1 MSETNVAT
9 PKRSLIRK
17 AIGFLVRS
25 AIVLGVALLFALA
38 AQRFVD
44 STTIFASIPSNF
56 QWQYLLAGIG
66 LLAFSL
72 CLRFRAGVVLA
83 ALFVLFQLP
92 AFWPYYFGGEPCAE
106 SANLRLGVANVY
118 GANRHFR
125 QFGEW
130 VSQEKPD
137 VLLLQ
142 ETNEKWPAYL
152 EEFKTDYPHHR
163 MMTSEHWGFNGT
175 TLSRFPIVEY
185 EVLLL
190 PDDQYPAQRVVIEVG
205 ETKVALYNLHLMLT
219 GPRRTLQNEFLRER
233 LSREPYPC
241 VLAGDFNATIWAA
254 GQRDLIDQTK
264 LRNAAFGYGYQS
276 TWPGRVKPL
285 LAFFMSQLS
294 GRPWGGRFS
303 TEEKLAPYFARYFGI
318 PLDHVYVSPEIGVVN
333 FARGPGVNSDHLPLL
348 VDLFIP
354 NAK

>member
-9 PKRSLIRK
+9 PKPSLIRK

-25 AIVLGVALLFALA
+25 AIVLGVVMLFALA

-92 AFWPYYFGGEPCAE
+92 AFWPYYFGGVACEEA
-106 SANLRLGVANVY
+106 ANIRVGVANVY

-130 VSQEKPD
+130 VAQEKPD

-152 EEFKTDYPHHR
+152 EEFKTEYPHHR
-163 MMTSEHWGFNGT
+163 MMTIQRNRVEPIPNRRIRS
-175 TLSRFPIVEY
+175 LIAARRSVPRPASR
-185 EVLLL
+185 
-190 PDDQYPAQRVVIEVG
+190 DR
-205 ETKVALYNLHLMLT
+205 
-219 GPRRTLQNEFLRER
+219 
-233 LSREPYPC
+233 SRENESSALQSAFDVDRPE
-241 VLAGDFNATIWAA
+241 AEAA
-254 GQRDLIDQTK
+254 E
-264 LRNAAFGYGYQS
+264 
-276 TWPGRVKPL
+276 RVHTRAIVTGAVPL
-285 LAFFMSQLS
+285 CTCWRL
-294 GRPWGGRFS
+294 
-303 TEEKLAPYFARYFGI
+303 
-318 PLDHVYVSPEIGVVN
+318 
-333 FARGPGVNSDHLPLL
+333 
-348 VDLFIP
+348 
-354 NAK
+354 